1 MQNHRSEAAQ
11 TRRDFLRAGGVAA
24 LAGPSV
30 LASATPPPRSR
41 AADDRAVI
49 LLLLVGGP
57 SQHETFDPKPDAP
70 SEVRGPFG
78 SIATAVP
85 GVRLG
90 EHLPRLARRLDRV
103 TLVRSLH
110 HSEAPIHETGLQLIQ
125 TGSLAGADGEPP
137 HVGALAARDL
147 GPRGVV
153 PPFAVLPGA
162 LRATGAG
169 LYRGQSA
176 GSLGAGFDPFVIGR
190 DGHAEQDR
198 AALDLNRES
207 ASTRD
212 AYGATTFG
220 RDCLR
225 ARRLVE
231 AGSRLVVVNMYE
243 SVFHGPSWDC
253 HGSSPFSSL
262 NDYRSTVLPTFDRAF
277 CALIDDLDARGR
289 LGSTLVVATGEFGR
303 TPRVNASGGR
313 DHWPSVWSAVVAGG
327 GTPGGAVVGASD
339 RLGAE
344 PDRDPIHASHI
355 ANAMLASLEGKP
367 VAWPLS

>member
-1 MQNHRSEAAQ
+1 MNHHRNESGS
-11 TRRDFLRAGGVAA
+11 TRRDFLRAGGLAA
-24 LAGPSV
+24 LAGPSA
-30 LASATPPPRSR
+30 LAAAATTRPSAG
-41 AADDRAVI
+41 DDRAVI

-70 SEVRGPFG
+70 SGVRGPFG

-85 GVRLG
+85 GVRVG
-90 EHLPRLARRLDRV
+90 EHLPGLARRMDRL

-110 HSEAPIHETGLQLIQ
+110 HTEAPIHETGLQLIQ

-137 HVGALAARDL
+137 HVGARAARDL
-147 GPRGVV
+147 GPRRSA
-153 PPFAVLPGA
+153 PAFAVLPGA
-162 LRATGAG
+162 LGATGGA

-176 GSLGAGFDPFVIGR
+176 GVLGAAFDPFVPGR
-190 DGHAEQDR
+190 DDEAATPTAR
-198 AALDLNRES
+198 AALDLGREP
-207 ASTRD
+207 AAVRE
-212 AYGATTFG
+212 AYGATAFG

-253 HGSSPFSSL
+253 HGAAPFSCL
-262 NDYRSTVLPTFDRAF
+262 DDYRASVLPCFDRAF
-277 CALIDDLDARGR
+277 SALIDDLDGRGR
-289 LGSTLVVATGEFGR
+289 LGSTLVVAAGEFGR

-313 DHWPSVWSAVVAGG
+313 DHWPGVWSAVVAGG
-327 GTPGGAVVGASD
+327 GTAGGAVVGASD

-344 PDRDPIHASHI
+344 PARDPIHASQL
-355 ANAMLASLEGKP
+355 ADAMMGALEGRP
-367 VAWPLS
+367 ASWLS